1 MKTKTHSSRF
11 VRFGGM
17 YRPGRSTRTGLGLL
31 SACVATVLFAFAL
44 ALPNYDRAQAQT
56 SVRNPRLAP
65 LTHPRLLKPAPKQAD
80 VEATLKL
87 QARDPSRTLPLWTF
101 SVQSSRDGNTYSGVM
116 VGATPFS
123 RHAKGKADVAVPT
136 YVVPL
141 IIRTHT
147 IATSLDFNTG
157 NMITTPGDTTFDPTI
172 ADACLT
178 PPNNVPTTLVA
189 ESPILQPAIFSF
201 GGTIV
206 GTTQYVDAFQRGNF
220 WQALV
225 DNGTTNHYHV
235 RLNPATF
242 LAPIV
247 IDVPA
252 DKGVALIDP
261 LMFGPPPFC
270 PPFGI
275 VDINWFD
282 NYLDTTVIPA
292 LAAQGVNPSNLAIF
306 PVHNLNVAFFTSATN
321 LSVCCFIGYHSTTV
335 GSPAQTYIFG
345 DFDTSDFYPPGPFH
359 DTGPLSHEV
368 AEWMDDPF
376 VTNLTPPWGVVQFP
390 GFCQNTLEV
399 GDPLE
404 VFAGTEY
411 PPIVMRNGFTYH
423 LQELAFFSWF
433 YGAPSIG
440 VHGWFSNN
448 GTFVTDAGPPC
459 VSGP

>member
-1 MKTKTHSSRF
+1 MKKTKSLRNTLIT
-11 VRFGGM
+11 VG
-17 YRPGRSTRTGLGLL
+17 
-31 SACVATVLFAFAL
+31 VLFVVGRVAL
-44 ALPNYDRAQAQT
+44 ALPNYDHASAQT
-56 SVRNPRLAP
+56 SIRNPRLTP
-65 LTHPRLLKPAPKQAD
+65 LTHLRLVKPGPRQAD
-80 VEATLKL
+80 IEATLKL
-87 QARDPSRTLPLWTF
+87 MARDPSRTLPLWTF
-101 SVQSSRDGNTYSGVM
+101 SVQSSRDGNTYTGVM

-147 IATSLDFNTG
+147 IVTSLDFNTG
-157 NMITTPGDTTFDPTI
+157 NMITTPGDTTFDPTV

-206 GTTQYVDAFQRGNF
+206 GTAQYVDAFQRGNF

-247 IDVPA
+247 IDVPV
-252 DKGVALIDP
+252 DKGVAAIDSLI
-261 LMFGPPPFC
+261 FGFLFC

-275 VDINWFD
+275 VDFNWLD
-282 NYLDTTVIPA
+282 NYLTTTVFPA
-292 LAAQGVNPSNLAIF
+292 LAAQGVSPSNLPIF
-306 PVHNLNVAFFTSATN
+306 PVHNLNLASFASPTN
-321 LSVCCFIGYHSTTV
+321 LSVCCYAGYHSETT
-335 GSPAQTYIFG
+335 GSPMQTYIVA
-345 DFDTSDFYPPGPFH
+345 DFDTSGFYIPSVE
-359 DTGPLSHEV
+359 DSAVLSHEV

-376 VTNLTPPWGVVQFP
+376 DNNRTPPYGNIGQVV
-390 GFCQNTLEV
+390 GCQNTSEV
-399 GDPLE
+399 GDPLT
-404 VFAGTEY
+404 GTEY

-440 VHGWFSNN
+440 VHGWFSDN
-448 GTFVTDAGPPC
+448 GSFLTDAGPPC
-459 VSGP
+459 Q